1 MKNTITNTNKVKAIK
16 SRSTDKVLVK
26 VSRVA
31 YGEIENNDTIVVYR
45 RATQSIVHSII
56 VFAEKNNL
64 QIKFI

>member
-1 MKNTITNTNKVKAIK
+1 MTNTIINTNKVSAIK
-16 SRSTDKVLVK
+16 SRSTDKLLIK

-31 YGEIENNDTIVVYR
+31 YGEIENNDTIIVYR